1 MPEPQSVEEFF
12 ESLPSRV
19 KPENV
24 AGLTNSFLFAIEPAG
39 AWHVAVE
46 DGALTVT
53 PGEAEADARITMSEE
68 TFQRLLARRQSAAM
82 ALLTGKIKV
91 SGDMAAASK
100 LQKLLA

>member
-1 MPEPQSVEEFF
+1 MSEPQSVEEFF

-24 AGLTNSFLFAIEPAG
+24 AGLTNSYLFEIEHAG
-39 AWHVAVE
+39 AWHVAVD

-53 PGEAEADARITMSEE
+53 KGEADADARITMSEE
-68 TFQRLLARRQSAAM
+68 TFHRLLSRKQSATM
-82 ALLTGKIKV
+82 ALLTGKIRVK
-91 SGDMAAASK
+91 GDMAAATK